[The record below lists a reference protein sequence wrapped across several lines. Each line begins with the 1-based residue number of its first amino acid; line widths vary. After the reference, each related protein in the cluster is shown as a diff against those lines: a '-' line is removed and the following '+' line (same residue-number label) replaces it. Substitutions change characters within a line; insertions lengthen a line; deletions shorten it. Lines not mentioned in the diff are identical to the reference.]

1 MKSHARVVVIGGGI
15 IGCSTLYQLAKQ
27 GCTDVVLLEKAELTA
42 GSTWHAAGQ
51 VPYFSESAFFSRI
64 HHESFQLYQKI
75 GDEADSPVNVHACGS
90 LRLARSK
97 DEMDEYKRF
106 LATARTLGIEADLV
120 GPQQVKSL
128 WPLLE
133 LRQTVGALYVP
144 GDGYTDPSQTTNA
157 FAKAARDLG
166 AEINR
171 HTRVLS
177 IARSGTDEWRITTD
191 KGEITCE
198 TIVNCTGFWG
208 AEISAMLGY
217 YLPVTA
223 MEHAYLVTEQSDE
236 LASLSTELPVLRDL
250 NVPMYARQE
259 RNGFLIAC
267 YEKHAVFP
275 WPQGIPK
282 EFGQELFEPDLERSA
297 EYLEETAEMIPLLK
311 KLGVQTVVNGPTG
324 RTPDL
329 RALVGPAH
337 GLKGYFVFCG
347 LPGAFLQSGLSKYV
361 AEWVINGEPS
371 IDLSP
376 VDVRRFGTYAT
387 KPYLIERLNAGHA
400 YSSPVYYPH
409 GETRRGRMAR
419 TSPLYD
425 RLKGKGAVYG
435 VRNGWEV
442 PNWFA
447 PQDVEGKDVLSYGRT
462 NWFPHVAAE
471 VRNTREKAGILDL
484 SSMSAFEV
492 LGAGAKDY
500 LEHLSAGR
508 IPAKDGEASTVPM
521 LTEKGGVAA
530 LMSVSRITPERFIVT
545 GWSESEQRDHDWLR
559 SHAPAS
565 GVTIQNV
572 SAARGVFLLAGPEA
586 TRILEAVTGQSLSD
600 VKVNQFRKPEIGVA
614 TVRILRVDGV
624 TNPAWE
630 VHVYLENALGVYQ
643 RLMEAG
649 AAHGLKDIGMRAY
662 ETLRVE
668 AGQPRWG
675 ADMAHDNG
683 VDEAGVAHLVD
694 KTKSGFVGHGAV
706 ALRANGKSRRMM
718 LLSIQGAGTN
728 PWGGEIVV
736 KDGKDAG
743 IVTSGAYAQ
752 ADGTCLVLARVD
764 GPAAKAGSKFEVE
777 IFGER
782 YPATVVDRAV

>member
-27 GCTDVVLLEKAELTA
+27 GCTDAVLLEKAELTA

-106 LATARTLGIEADLV
+106 LATARMLGIEADLI

-133 LRQTVGALYVP
+133 LRQTVGALHVP

-157 FAKAARDLG
+157 FAKAARALG
-166 AEINR
+166 AEVNR

-177 IARSGTDEWRITTD
+177 IARSGKDEWRITTD

-208 AEISAMLGY
+208 AEISAMLGH

-223 MEHAYLVTEQSDE
+223 MEHAYLVTEQSTE
-236 LASLSTELPVLRDL
+236 LEGLSTELPVLRDL

-259 RNGFLIAC
+259 RNGFLVAC

-282 EFGQELFEPDLERSA
+282 EFGQELFAPDLERSA
-297 EYLEETAEMIPLLK
+297 EYLEETAEMIPALK
-311 KLGVQTVVNGPTG
+311 TLGVKTVVNGPTG

-337 GLKGYFVFCG
+337 GLRGYFVFCG
-347 LPGAFLQSGLSKYV
+347 LPGAFLQAGLSKYV
-361 AEWVINGEPS
+361 AEWIINGEPS

-409 GETRRGRMAR
+409 GETSRGRLAR
-419 TSPLYD
+419 TSPLYE
-425 RLKGKGAVYG
+425 RLKAKRAVYG

-447 PQDVEGKDVLSYGRT
+447 PQGVEPVDTSSYGRA

-471 VRNTREKAGILDL
+471 VNAVRKKAGILDL
-484 SSMSAFEV
+484 TSLSTFEV
-492 LGAGAKDY
+492 LGSGAKDY
-500 LEHLSAGR
+500 LDRLSAGR
-508 IPAKDGEASTVPM
+508 LPAKDGEAAVAPM
-521 LTEKGGVAA
+521 LTSKGGVAA
-530 LMSVSRITPERFIVT
+530 LMSISRVNAERFIVT
-545 GWSESEQRDHDWLR
+545 GWSESEQRDEDWLR
-559 SHAPAS
+559 ANATAS
-565 GVTIQNV
+565 GVQILNV
-572 SAARGVFLLAGPEA
+572 TGARGTFLLAGPES
-586 TRILEAVTGQSLSD
+586 TRILEAAAGQSLTD
-600 VKVNQFRKPEIGVA
+600 VKVNEFRKPQIGFA
-614 TVRILRVDGV
+614 TVRALRVDGV
-624 TNPAWE
+624 AQPAWE
-630 VHVYLENALGVYQ
+630 VHHYIEHQIGLYQSLMAAGEMLG
-643 RLMEAG
+643 LT
-649 AAHGLKDIGMRAY
+649 DIGMRAY
-662 ETLRVE
+662 ESLRVE

-675 ADMAHDNG
+675 ADMGHDSG
-683 VDEAGVAHLVD
+683 IDEAGVAHLVD
-694 KTKSGFVGHGAV
+694 KAKKGFIGRDAM
-706 ALRANGKSRRMM
+706 ASRANGKGRHMT
-718 LLSIQGAGTN
+718 LLSIKGAGTN

-743 IVTSGAYAQ
+743 FVTSGAYAQ
-752 ADGTCLVLARVD
+752 ADGTCMVLARVD
-764 GPAAKAGSKFEVE
+764 GPAAKAGAKFEVE

>member
-27 GCTDVVLLEKAELTA
+27 GCTDVVLIEKGELTA
-42 GSTWHAAGQ
+42 GSTWHAAGM
-51 VPYFSESAFFSRI
+51 VPFFSESAFFSRL
-64 HHESFQLYQKI
+64 HRESFEMYQNV
-75 GDEADSPVNVHACGS
+75 GVEADSPTGVHACGS
-90 LRLARSK
+90 IRLARSK
-97 DEMDEYKRF
+97 DELDEYKRF
-106 LATARTLGIEADLV
+106 LAGARTIGIEADLI
-120 GPQQVKSL
+120 GPQQVKSM

-133 LRQTVGALYVP
+133 LRQTVGALHVFH
-144 GDGYTDPSQTTNA
+144 DGYTDPTMTTNA
-157 FAKAARDLG
+157 FAKAARNLG
-166 AEINR
+166 AEVNR

-177 IARSGTDEWRITTD
+177 IARSGKDEWRITTD

-223 MEHAYLVTEQSDE
+223 MEHAYLVTEQAVE
-236 LASLSTELPVLRDL
+236 LEGLSAELPVLRDL

-259 RNGFLIAC
+259 RKGFLVAC
-267 YEKHAVFP
+267 YEKHPVFP

-311 KLGVQTVVNGPTG
+311 KLGVKTVVNGPTG

-347 LPGAFLQSGLSKYV
+347 LPGAFLQAGTSKYV
-361 AEWVINGEPS
+361 AEWIINGEPS

-387 KPYLIERLNAGHA
+387 KPYVIDRLNAGHA

-409 GETRRGRMAR
+409 GETSRGRMAR

-425 RLKGKGAVYG
+425 RLKDKGAVYG

-447 PQDVEGKDVLSYGRT
+447 PKGVEGKDILSYGRT

-471 VRNTREKAGILDL
+471 IKTTREKAGIID
-484 SSMSAFEV
+484 MSAMAVFEV
-492 LGAGAKDY
+492 TGAGAKDY

-508 IPAKDGEASTVPM
+508 LPAKDGEAVNAPM
-521 LTEKGGVAA
+521 LTPKGGVAA
-530 LMSVSRITPERFIVT
+530 FMSVSRITPERYIVT
-545 GWSESEQRDHDWLR
+545 GWSESEQRDQDWLLK
-559 SHAPAS
+559 HVPAA
-565 GVTIQNV
+565 GVTVQNV
-572 SAARGVFLLAGPEA
+572 TAARGAFVIAGPES
-586 TRILEAVTGQSLSD
+586 TRILEAATGQKLDD
-600 VKVNQFRKPEIGVA
+600 VKVGEFRKPNIGMA
-614 TVRILRVDGV
+614 TVRVLRVDGI
-624 TNPAWE
+624 TKPAWE

-643 RLMEAG
+643 RIVEAG
-649 AAHGLKDIGMRAY
+649 TAHGLTDIGMRAY

-668 AGQPRWG
+668 AGLPRWG
-675 ADMAHDNG
+675 ADMAHDSG
-683 VDEAGVAHLVD
+683 IDEAGIAHLVD
-694 KTKSGFVGHGAV
+694 KAKKGFVGQDAM
-706 ALRANGKSRRMM
+706 ASRANGKGRHMT
-718 LLSIQGAGTN
+718 LLSITGSGTN

-743 IVTSGAYAQ
+743 FVTSGAYAQ

-764 GPAAKAGSKFEVE
+764 GPAAKAGSTFEVE

>member
-1 MKSHARVVVIGGGI
+1 MKSHARVVVIGGGVV
-15 IGCSTLYQLAKQ
+15 GCATLYQLAKQ
-27 GCTDVVLLEKAELTA
+27 GCRDAVLLEKAELTA

-64 HHESFQLYQKI
+64 HYESFQLYQTI
-75 GDEADSPVNVHACGS
+75 GVEADSPVSVHACGS

-106 LATARTLGIEADLV
+106 LATARALGIEADLV
-120 GPQQVKSL
+120 GPQQVKAL

-133 LRQTVGALYVP
+133 LRQTVGALHVP
-144 GDGYTDPSQTTNA
+144 GDGYTDPTQTTNA
-157 FAKAARDLG
+157 FAKAARALG

-171 HTRVLS
+171 HTRVLA
-177 IARSGTDEWRITTD
+177 IARSGKDEWRITTD

-208 AEISAMLGY
+208 AEISAMLGH

-223 MEHAYLVTEQSDE
+223 MEHAYLVTEQTSE
-236 LASLSTELPVLRDL
+236 LDGLSTELPILRDL

-259 RNGFLIAC
+259 RKGFLIAC
-267 YEKHAVFP
+267 YEKDAVFP

-282 EFGQELFEPDLERSA
+282 DFGQELFEPDLERSA
-297 EYLEETAEMIPLLK
+297 EYLEETAEMIPVLK
-311 KLGVQTVVNGPTG
+311 KLGVKTVVNGPTG

-337 GLKGYFVFCG
+337 GLRGYFVFCG
-347 LPGAFLQSGLSKYV
+347 LPGAFLQAGLSKYV
-361 AEWVINGEPS
+361 AEWILKGEPS

-376 VDVRRFGTYAT
+376 VDVRRFGSYAT
-387 KPYLIERLNAGHA
+387 KPYLIERLTTGHA

-409 GETRRGRMAR
+409 GESSKGRMAR

-425 RLKGKGAVYG
+425 RLKAKRAVYG

-447 PQDVEGKDVLSYGRT
+447 PEGVEAKDKPSYGRA

-471 VRNTREKAGILDL
+471 VRAVREKAGILDL
-484 SSMSAFEV
+484 SSLSVFEV
-492 LGAGAKDY
+492 LGPGAGDY
-500 LEHLSAGR
+500 LDFLSAGR
-508 IPAKDGEASTVPM
+508 LPAKDGKAATVPM
-521 LTEKGGVAA
+521 LTPKGGVAA

-545 GWSESEQRDHDWLR
+545 GWSESEQRDQDWLR
-559 SHAPAS
+559 HHAPAS
-565 GVTIQNV
+565 GVEIQNV
-572 SAARGVFLLAGPEA
+572 TGTRGTLLVAGPES
-586 TRILEAVTGQSLSD
+586 TRILEAATGQSLTD
-600 VKVNQFRKPEIGVA
+600 VQVNEFRKPQIGMA
-614 TVRILRVDGV
+614 TVRVLRVDGIAR
-624 TNPAWE
+624 PAWE

-643 RLMEAG
+643 RLTEAG
-649 AAHGLKDIGMRAY
+649 AAHGLKDIGLRAY

-668 AGQPRWG
+668 AGLPRWG
-675 ADMAHDNG
+675 ADIGSDCG
-683 VDEAGVAHLVD
+683 VDEAGIAHLVD
-694 KTKSGFVGHGAV
+694 KAKTGFIGRDAM
-706 ALRANGKSRRMM
+706 ATRANGKGRHMT
-718 LLSIQGAGTN
+718 LLSIVNAGTN

-743 IVTSGAYAQ
+743 FVTSAAYAQ
-752 ADGTCLVLARVD
+752 ADGTCLVMARVD
-764 GPAAKAGSKFEVE
+764 GPSSESGTTCEVE